1 MGIGEQNEVYKL
13 FIKGMGSI
21 NNWSF
26 FFFLDLKIIGREDFF
41 IQYNPLYNYGH
52 NNFKVNY

>member
-41 IQYNPLYNYGH
+41 IQYSPLYNYGY